1 MLKASTTVPRLA
13 DLPFSVLSLTTVAT
27 SSVALTAPYTVK
39 HRPGALL
46 RLLGYRDTPASRNAV
61 SGRLSAKKREA
72 AAAAAGQST
81 SSAGVTAD
89 EFEVVHTLVTAFADA
104 RAQNSWSLIA
114 AYMTKAFASQGSLV
128 RSSDAWRVAYHKS
141 GRLRRA
147 PGPGQR

>member
-1 MLKASTTVPRLA
+1 MLKASTTVPRLS
-13 DLPFSVLSLTTVAT
+13 DLPFSVLSLATVAT
-27 SSVALTAPYTVK
+27 SSVALTAPFQVK

-72 AAAAAGQST
+72 AAAAAGQSMST
-81 SSAGVTAD
+81 AGVTAD

-128 RSSDAWRVAYHKS
+128 RSSDAWRAAYHGAKS
-141 GRLRRA
+141 RRA